1 MSHSQH
7 RSRHAGRA
15 HLRRLLSERNQYPER
30 AAAID
35 DQIHRAFTRRVALLV
50 LDMCGFSRLT
60 AEHGVIHF
68 LAMVRQMEQA
78 AGPGIAGNGGQLIK
92 QEADNLFAI
101 FDTPEQALEAALDII
116 RSVEAMNAV
125 LPQER
130 AMAISVGIGYGDT
143 LIIDGQD
150 MFGQE
155 MNSACKLGE
164 DIAGRQEILLT
175 AAAFAALPQQCYAC
189 EADSGQIGNATMVFY
204 RFQSKR

>member
-7 RSRHAGRA
+7 RPKRVGHA
-15 HLRRLLSERNQYPER
+15 HLRQLLSERNQYPER
-30 AAAID
+30 ATAID
-35 DQIHRAFTRRVALLV
+35 QQIHQAFTRRVALLV

-101 FDTPEQALEAALDII
+101 FDTPEQALEAACDIV
-116 RSVEAMNAV
+116 RSVDAMNVV

-130 AMAISVGIGYGDT
+130 AMYVSVGIGYGDT
-143 LIIDGQD
+143 LIIDDAD

-164 DIAGRQEILLT
+164 DIAGKQEILLT
-175 AAAFAALPQQCYAC
+175 AAAFAALPQQRYAC
-189 EADSGQIGNATMVFY
+189 EADSGRIGNNALSFY
-204 RFQSKR
+204 RFQARN